1 MQRITH
7 VHILFSY
14 GDEGGSFSEN
24 HLLFF
29 HRYGVLLSLTNFD
42 TMVNNLTK
50 LTISCLLCLSILSA
64 CQQQKEVDDRPSNY
78 VSLVEN
84 DSLARLDVFI
94 DGKYFTS
101 YLYADSIL
109 RKPVLF
115 PLHTA
120 SEERITRGFPIS
132 ANAGER
138 VDHPHHYGLWFNH
151 GDVNGIDFW
160 NSSVTSRN
168 PKARYG
174 RINHIKFVK
183 MESGDTGTLTVEK
196 EWRSDSNALILIER
210 TQYVFGGDADRRL
223 VTHHTTLSAPE
234 VDVLFEDS
242 KEGMFAMRVRR
253 ELEVASDAPTILLN
267 DDLARSDSAVIDTRG
282 VTGHYRNSNGLEGYP
297 EVWGK
302 RAKWMQLSGMV
313 NEDSISICIFDHPDN
328 LNHPPHWMARDY
340 GLYGVNS
347 LGSKLYTEG
356 KEEFNFTL
364 KRGDSVTFKHQVVI
378 ANGMY
383 PSSGKIELWYKDFA
397 SSIE

>member
-1 MQRITH
+1 M
-7 VHILFSY
+7 F
-14 GDEGGSFSEN
+14 
-24 HLLFF
+24 
-29 HRYGVLLSLTNFD
+29 TNF
-42 TMVNNLTK
+42 TNAIIT
-50 LTISCLLCLSILSA
+50 SSLCLFILSS
-64 CQQQKEVDDRPSNY
+64 CQQPKDVDDHPSDF
-78 VSLVEN
+78 VTLVEN
-84 DSLARLDVFI
+84 DSLTKLDVFV

-115 PLHTA
+115 PLRTA

-174 RINHIKFVK
+174 RINHVKFLKV
-183 MESGDTGTLTVEK
+183 ESGDTGTLAVEK
-196 EWRSDSNALILIER
+196 EWRSDTNALVLIEK
-210 TQYVFGGDADRRL
+210 TKYIFKGDGNRRL
-223 VTHHTTLSAPE
+223 ITHITTLSAPE
-234 VDVLFEDS
+234 VDVFFQDS

-253 ELEVASDAPTILLN
+253 ELEIASDGPSILLN
-267 DDLARSDSAVIDTRG
+267 NDLIRSDSAVVDSLG
-282 VTGHYRNSNGLEGYP
+282 VSGHYRNSNGLEGYP

-313 NEDSISICIFDHPDN
+313 NEDSISICIFDNPDN

-378 ANGMY
+378 VDGMY
-383 PSSGKIELWYKDFA
+383 PSSEKIELWYKDFV
-397 SSIE
+397 SNSID